1 MAYISRR
8 SRVQFPVRPTSD
20 NFWSHFAIL
29 SGEDKIHGKV
39 LNFFFPAFTAC
50 VVVLTVS
57 LHVLNADVVLKKV
70 FALSPTFPKVT
81 WP

>member
-1 MAYISRR
+1 
-8 SRVQFPVRPTSD
+8 
-20 NFWSHFAIL
+20 
-29 SGEDKIHGKV
+29 
-39 LNFFFPAFTAC
+39 

-70 FALSPTFPKVT
+70 FALSPTFPKVA